1 MNYKSVRKYS
11 TAIVVLFYVF
21 FGYNNG
27 IAQNETQYVHTNYA
41 EGSNGLIST
50 AHPLATE
57 AGYEMLKLGGN
68 AIDAAVAAAF
78 AIGVVEPDGSGIG
91 GGGGM
96 VIYLHKEK
104 KNIFINYYQTAS
116 EKINEINFNSDK
128 DRRTAKSI
136 LVPGTVAG
144 LTEALARYGTLPL
157 STVLKPAIKYAA
169 EGFPIDKT
177 LASLI
182 LDNLKLLEIFE
193 PTSSIY
199 LSEGFPK
206 MEGEILTQTDLA
218 RTLTAISEKGSAGF
232 YEGEIAQKMVAD
244 ITSFGGRVTLN
255 DLKKYKPII
264 SEAVVGS
271 YRGYKVL
278 SAGLPQSGPSIIQSL
293 NILEKKNLREMG
305 HFSKSAETLH
315 FLAETF
321 RRTYADRSAYTADPR
336 FENVPLDGLLSKNYA
351 RVRFEDIDE
360 NYANPPEYRKT
371 KEGNPFAY
379 TSKSEVDKTSVSEE
393 RNEFFSDDDDDEQD
407 YSSQKKEDIF
417 DSWGRVKKKPKTER
431 STQQQKT
438 EKKKDVEELEQEFDG
453 GHTTHLSVIDK
464 EGNIVSLTQ
473 TLGTFFGSGFTSAG
487 VLFNCSMTNY
497 SANLPLNA
505 VKPGKQPRT
514 SIAPTILLKDDKPFL
529 VVGSPGATRIIST
542 VVQLIVNVVDFQMN
556 VTEAN
561 EAPRMF
567 CQKFDDYLHIE
578 SRFADDVVSATKKKG
593 HNVRIHGDYDL
604 FFGGA
609 QMILVDWDNKRFFG
623 SADLRRGGSALGL

>member
-1 MNYKSVRKYS
+1 MNYKFIRKYFTTFLIS
-11 TAIVVLFYVF
+11 LYLLVPI
-21 FGYNNG
+21 NIG
-27 IAQNETQYVHTNYA
+27 IAQYEAKYQHNNYA
-41 EGSNGLIST
+41 EGSNGLIAT

-116 EKINEINFNSDK
+116 EKINEINFDSER
-128 DRRTAKSI
+128 DRRSAKSI

-144 LTEALARYGTLPL
+144 LTEALSKYGTLPL
-157 STVLKPAIKYAA
+157 STVLKSAIKYAA
-169 EGFPIDKT
+169 EGFSIDRT

-182 LDNLKLLEIFE
+182 LDNVELLQLFE

-199 LSEGFPK
+199 LYEDFPK
-206 MEGEILTQTDLA
+206 MEGEILIQKDLA
-218 RTLTAISEKGSAGF
+218 QTLSTIAERGKAGF
-232 YEGEIAQKMVAD
+232 YEGEIAEKIVSD
-244 ITSFGGRVTLN
+244 ITTSGGKVTLN
-255 DLKKYKPII
+255 DLKNYKPII

-271 YRGYKVL
+271 YRGYKVV
-278 SAGLPQSGPSIIQSL
+278 SAGLPQSGPTVIQSL
-293 NILEKKNLREMG
+293 NMLEKKNLNQMG

-315 FLAETF
+315 LLAETL
-321 RRTYADRSAYTADPR
+321 RRTYADRSAYMADPR
-336 FENVPLDGLLSKNYA
+336 FETVPLEGLLSKNYA

-371 KEGNPFAY
+371 KEGNPFAF
-379 TSKSEVDKTSVSEE
+379 SNRSEQDNTRVVDNK
-393 RNEFFSDDDDDEQD
+393 NEYFSDDDDDEQD

-417 DSWGRVKKKPKTER
+417 DSWGRVKKKSKTER
-431 STQQQKT
+431 TPIQQKT
-438 EKKKDVEELEQEFDG
+438 EPKKDVEELEQEFD

-514 SIAPTILLKDDKPFL
+514 SIAPTILLKDDKPFM

-556 VTEAN
+556 VMDAN
-561 EAPRMF
+561 SAPRMF
-567 CQKFDDYLHIE
+567 CQKFDDYLHLE
-578 SRFADDVVSATKKKG
+578 SRFSDEVVTAIKKKG
-593 HNVRIHGDYDL
+593 HNVRLQGDYDL

-609 QMILVDWDNKRFFG
+609 QMILVDWDNKKFYG
-623 SADLRRGGSALGL
+623 SADVRRGGSALGL